1 MYENVFQNTYE
12 FIENE
17 FNGQVSKNWINYFD
31 NKIKRFNKKKS
42 KHHHQ
47 KEKKDC
53 SLDFN

>member
-1 MYENVFQNTYE
+1 MYENVFQNTYQ

-17 FNGQVSKNWINYFD
+17 FSGQVSKNWINYFD

-42 KHHHQ
+42 KHSLQ

>member
-47 KEKKDC
+47 KEKKDS